1 MGNSS
6 PLQILVIRAG
16 STEYDRQGRVQGTL
30 DVPLSEDGRKELVR
44 VMDDLR
50 GQEIDA
56 LYASP
61 NQSAAE
67 SAEILADVLDL
78 KVKKLDKLYN
88 LDHGLWQGMLI
99 EDVKTKHPKVYRQW
113 QEQPETV
120 CPPQGETVTSAK
132 QRILEVFGRIFKKH
146 KEGTIGLV
154 VPDPLASIICHVLR
168 RDELTNLWE
177 CQPNGTRYQRIR
189 FVPTMLEENPL
200 EH

>member
-30 DVPLSEDGRKELVR
+30 DVPLSEDGRKELGHV
-44 VMDDLR
+44 VDELR
-50 GQEIDA
+50 GQDIDA

-61 NQSAAE
+61 NQSAAQ
-67 SAEILADVLDL
+67 SAEMLADVLDL

-88 LDHGLWQGMLI
+88 LDQGLWQGMLI
-99 EDVKTKHPKVYRQW
+99 EDVKTKQPKVYRQW

-132 QRILEVFGRIFKKH
+132 QRIAEVFARILKKH
-146 KEGTIGLV
+146 KEGTIGVV

-177 CQPNGTRYQRIR
+177 CQTNGNRYQRINIG
-189 FVPTMLEENPL
+189 PDMLEESPPDP
-200 EH
+200 